1 MRNTAANH
9 VEPACVSACVDERG
23 RRSRWRVDAMGDVM
37 VGDDEDVVV
46 PGWGGLLVGLAVVGV
61 GVQSAIVGLQV
72 LGGACVVT
80 SSVVLYVWR
89 RRGRG
94 QGVRKCRIVRDTDA
108 VWGATD
114 V

>member
-1 MRNTAANH
+1 
-9 VEPACVSACVDERG
+9 
-23 RRSRWRVDAMGDVM
+23 MGDVM

-89 RRGRG
+89 QTRRRGRG
-94 QGVRKCRIVRDTDA
+94 QGVRKCRIVRDTET